1 MQGIAPCP
9 AGRDQGCLVADLRSP
24 PTAPPGRPSVPSRGP
39 AIHTGF
45 SFPPFLVQVILVVDR
60 FIATIHTSGGLI
72 ARLGVFCRKARSMRF
87 IAAALLVCCAVTAF
101 GQSYGNAGFGSGA
114 YGNAGDHAGA
124 YGNYTGGSGGG
135 YPVPYSPTG
144 NGNAQLV
151 SPTGT
156 YPPPP
161 GVPLFDV
168 STRQGRLQL
177 ALYRQRQYVAQQ
189 LIPVYRM
196 HRREPAWIES
206 WNLIERYLA
215 ADEIIG
221 PFQAENG
228 DWLGIDNDGDG
239 APEPIYVAGYYQDDG
254 YVRAHYRAVI
264 EAE

>member
-1 MQGIAPCP
+1 V
-9 AGRDQGCLVADLRSP
+9 RF
-24 PTAPPGRPSVPSRGP
+24 TA
-39 AIHTGF
+39 F
-45 SFPPFLVQVILVVDR
+45 
-60 FIATIHTSGGLI
+60 
-72 ARLGVFCRKARSMRF
+72 
-87 IAAALLVCCAVTAF
+87 ALLSCFPLTAF

-114 YGNAGDHAGA
+114 YGNSGNHAGA
-124 YGNYTGGSGGG
+124 YGNYTGGSGAG
-135 YPVPYSPTG
+135 YLAPYDASV
-144 NGNAQLV
+144 NRNAQFV

-168 STRQGRLQL
+168 STPQGQYLL
-177 ALYRQRQYVAQQ
+177 ALHRQRQYVAQQ
-189 LIPVYRM
+189 LMPVYKM

-206 WNLIERYLA
+206 ANHIQRYLS

-239 APEPIYVAGYYQDDG
+239 APEPIYVAGYFQEDG
-254 YVRAHYRAVI
+254 YVQAHYRAVM

>member
-1 MQGIAPCP
+1 
-9 AGRDQGCLVADLRSP
+9 
-24 PTAPPGRPSVPSRGP
+24 
-39 AIHTGF
+39 
-45 SFPPFLVQVILVVDR
+45 
-60 FIATIHTSGGLI
+60 
-72 ARLGVFCRKARSMRF
+72 MRF
-87 IAAALLVCCAVTAF
+87 AAFALLACFPVTAF
-101 GQSYGNAGFGSGA
+101 CQSYGNAGFGSGA

-124 YGNYTGGSGGG
+124 YGNYGGGAGGG
-135 YPVPYSPTG
+135 YQVPYAATG
-144 NGNAQLV
+144 NPNAQLV

-168 STRQGRLQL
+168 STPKGRHLL
-177 ALYRQRQYVAQQ
+177 ALYRQHQYVAQR
-189 LIPVYRM
+189 LMPVYRM

-206 WNLIERYLA
+206 WNHIEEYLA

-239 APEPIYVAGYYQDDG
+239 APEPIYVAGYYQEDG
-254 YVRAHYRAVI
+254 YVQAHYRAVM